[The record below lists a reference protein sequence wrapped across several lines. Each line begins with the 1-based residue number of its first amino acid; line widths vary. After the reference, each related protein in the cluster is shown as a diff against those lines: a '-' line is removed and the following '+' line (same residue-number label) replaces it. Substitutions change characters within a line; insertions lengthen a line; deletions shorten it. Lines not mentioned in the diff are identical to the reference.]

1 MELIGRTGVDKTC
14 VGWRLNEVDNP
25 MRNQRAK
32 QPSGP
37 AYTTV
42 TYAPFRGRIY
52 TCILFLQKH
61 ILIKGHLALGTR
73 VHIHPTPWTDS
84 LITSGR
90 RQELLFK
97 IHGHAELSRSL
108 LYQIWNAGFNSGH

>member
-1 MELIGRTGVDKTC
+1 MEILGRTGVDKTC
-14 VGWRLNEVDNP
+14 VGWRLLEVENP

-52 TCILFLQKH
+52 TCILFLKNAC
-61 ILIKGHLALGTR
+61 I
-73 VHIHPTPWTDS
+73 
-84 LITSGR
+84 
-90 RQELLFK
+90 
-97 IHGHAELSRSL
+97 LSRPSCIRGAGPYTTYMTRAPFNILHNETTSL
-108 LYQIWNAGFNSGH
+108 LVAALVLQVRLFCPT